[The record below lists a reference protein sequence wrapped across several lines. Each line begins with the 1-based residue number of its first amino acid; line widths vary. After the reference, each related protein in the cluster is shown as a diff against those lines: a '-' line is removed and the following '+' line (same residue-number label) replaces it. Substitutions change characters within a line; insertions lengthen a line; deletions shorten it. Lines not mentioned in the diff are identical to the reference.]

1 MSATSVSIFD
11 ASANML
17 AVTGLPEYLASTPAL
32 EGIKLNDAGSLAYV
46 GDFLN
51 IPVVGATSNQ
61 DVIDIFDVRHGDLR
75 ERVYLSEQF
84 LPEQQAQNG
93 LAIDPTGQNIFLL
106 TSTGLTIVA
115 LDNVPLS
122 IGSLSP
128 TSGASGSTITIRG
141 SGFTQ
146 QTTATCNGSNAT
158 VTFVEADTLQLALPT
173 ALAKGPASITLAN
186 PDGST
191 YNLDAVFKVN

>member
-1 MSATSVSIFD
+1 VTLIPVKSPCSFETPCIVNFKFPSTLRGSWVSSDPRF
-11 ASANML
+11 A
-17 AVTGLPEYLASTPAL
+17 
-32 EGIKLNDAGSLAYV
+32 NDAGSLAYV

-51 IPVVGATSNQ
+51 VPVVGPTANQ
-61 DVIDIFDVRHGDLR
+61 DVVDIFDVRHGDLR

-84 LPEQQAQNG
+84 LPEEQAQNG
-93 LAIDPTGQNIFLL
+93 LAIDQTGQNIFLL
-106 TSTGLTIVA
+106 TSTGLTIDT

-141 SGFTQ
+141 SGFAQ

-158 VTFVEADTLQLALPT
+158 VTFVDADTLQLALP
-173 ALAKGPASITLAN
+173 ASLARGPVSITLAN

-191 YNLDAVFKVN
+191 YR

>member
-1 MSATSVSIFD
+1 
-11 ASANML
+11 
-17 AVTGLPEYLASTPAL
+17 
-32 EGIKLNDAGSLAYV
+32 V

-51 IPVVGATSNQ
+51 VPVVGPTANQ
-61 DVIDIFDVRHGDLR
+61 DVVDIFDVRHGDLR

-84 LPEQQAQNG
+84 LPEEQAQNG

-106 TSTGLTIVA
+106 TSTGLTIVT

-141 SGFTQ
+141 SGFAQ

-158 VTFVEADTLQLALPT
+158 VTFVDADTLQLALPASLT
-173 ALAKGPASITLAN
+173 RGPVSITLAN

-191 YNLDAVFKVN
+191 YNLDAVFNVN